1 MKRRKIRYSDE
12 RSVGA
17 CVEQLQALVDGL
29 KAGIITL
36 SDADGPL
43 QLAPAG
49 LLNFELR
56 VDQQRR
62 KEILRV
68 ELSWSSEPAQ
78 AADAADTTAS
88 TTSTAPGP
96 LSSPPSPGHDDGGT
110 NGTNGSSHSNGS
122 SGSNGKAHDEAGGL
136 AGLAAGE
143 YRELFAAART
153 RGSDGRWHVDQ
164 DRLVQ
169 SLALA
174 GVDALTQQELYALAL
189 QADADGSVAAL
200 NERVI
205 EALEQASQHPPPP
218 TVG

>member
-1 MKRRKIRYSDE
+1 MKRRKIRYTDE
-12 RSVGA
+12 RSVSA
-17 CVEQLQALVDGL
+17 CIEQLQALVDGL

-36 SDADGPL
+36 TDAEGPL
-43 QLAPAG
+43 QLAPVG
-49 LLNFELR
+49 MLGFELR

-62 KEILRV
+62 KEVLRV
-68 ELSWSSEPAQ
+68 ELSWPSPEASETAAAASETAESSAPA
-78 AADAADTTAS
+78 TV
-88 TTSTAPGP
+88 PGP
-96 LSSPPSPGHDDGGT
+96 LSAPSAAPSNGGGSHGNGHDDV
-110 NGTNGSSHSNGS
+110 
-122 SGSNGKAHDEAGGL
+122 GGL

-153 RGSDGRWHVDQ
+153 RGSDGRWHIDQ

-189 QADADGSVAAL
+189 QADADGSAAAF
-200 NERVI
+200 NDRVI

-218 TVG
+218 AAG

>member
-12 RSVGA
+12 RSVSA
-17 CVEQLQALVDGL
+17 CIEQLEALVDGL
-29 KAGIITL
+29 KAGRIAF
-36 SDADGPL
+36 DHEEGPL
-43 QLAPAG
+43 SLAPAG
-49 LLNFELR
+49 RLNFELR

-62 KEILRV
+62 KEVLRV
-68 ELSWSSEPAQ
+68 ELTWLSEAAEASATDTSATDSSTSEG
-78 AADAADTTAS
+78 TTR
-88 TTSTAPGP
+88 GP
-96 LSSPPSPGHDDGGT
+96 LSVPPAEAAA
-110 NGTNGSSHSNGS
+110 NGSSNG
-122 SGSNGKAHDEAGGL
+122 NGHDETGGL

-153 RGSDGRWHVDQ
+153 RGSDGRWHIDQ

-189 QADADGSVAAL
+189 QADADGSGTAF
-200 NERVI
+200 NDRVI

-218 TVG
+218 APSAG